1 MKFKLHLVGTA
12 SGHQLEMFN
21 PYGTKQNNMIKYEP
35 KEFLKKI
42 APKAKIEKL
51 VTGKLTVNRAVLSLV
66 TEADF
71 LSKQSVETTALKTI
85 RQYKERYYKERE
97 DGATPAQA
105 REDALNDKKL
115 LVNRVQNTIVNQVAG
130 EIKDQY
136 RGEFYRWLPSDASEP
151 DPVHQLNY
159 GKKFQIGKG
168 EMPGDRFGCRCGM
181 EILVKETKL
190 EL

>member
-1 MKFKLHLVGTA
+1 MKFKLHLVGTT

-42 APKAKIEKL
+42 APKSKIEKL
-51 VTGKLTVNRAVLSLV
+51 MTGKLTVNRAVLSLV

-71 LSKQSVETTALKTI
+71 ISKQSVETTALKTI

-136 RGEFYRWLPSDASEP
+136 RGASSTAGYRLMRASQIQFTNSTTGKNFRSARAKCPATDTDA
-151 DPVHQLNY
+151 DA
-159 GKKFQIGKG
+159 
-168 EMPGDRFGCRCGM
+168 GCRS
-181 EILVKETKL
+181 
-190 EL
+190 